1 MELTPFTF
9 LAAFAGIQLLAAIS
23 PGPAFAVVTQRAL
36 QGGRAAGLAAAGGCT
51 LGLFFWLSATMVGLA
66 FLISTFWWL
75 YAALRVLGGLF
86 LIYLAFQLWRHAH
99 TPFASSPPAPIPDK
113 GALNHFRAGLF
124 VQLSNPKALAYCASV
139 LVTLLP
145 PVQPLWMKIAIPLVG
160 STVEGSWWI
169 FVAMVFSTGTF
180 RKRYAAVKVY
190 LDRAMGAALGVLGV
204 KLLLERP

>member
-36 QGGRAAGLAAAGGCT
+36 QGGRAAGLAATGGCT

-75 YAALRVLGGLF
+75 YAVLRVLGGLF

-99 TPFASSPPAPIPDK
+99 TPFASSPPEPIPDK

-124 VQLSNPKALAYCASV
+124 VQLSNPKGAVSIRKQSPDFRYRQPCNPFPWRELE
-139 LVTLLP
+139 
-145 PVQPLWMKIAIPLVG
+145 PVEPQQATNTANP
-160 STVEGSWWI
+160 
-169 FVAMVFSTGTF
+169 
-180 RKRYAAVKVY
+180 
-190 LDRAMGAALGVLGV
+190 
-204 KLLLERP
+204 